1 PLSSQAQGVALEEI
15 IVTAQK
21 RSENVQDVPIS
32 ISAFGAN
39 ELLKAG
45 VTSYNDIGM
54 VTPGLETT
62 RQIGSATPFLRGIG
76 AQSGTVGV
84 ESATTMFVDDVYIS
98 STVDASLNFNNIERI
113 EVLKGPQGT
122 LFGRNTT
129 GGVVHIITKDPSFD
143 PQLEVGAYVGSY
155 KA

>member
-1 PLSSQAQGVALEEI
+1 MNIKSLARLSAPFALGFLPLPSLAQGVALEEI

-32 ISAFGAN
+32 ISAFSAN

-76 AQSGTVGV
+76 A
-84 ESATTMFVDDVYIS
+84 
-98 STVDASLNFNNIERI
+98 
-113 EVLKGPQGT
+113 
-122 LFGRNTT
+122 
-129 GGVVHIITKDPSFD
+129 
-143 PQLEVGAYVGSY
+143 
-155 KA
+155 